1 MNPILESVLPDCR
14 DPRWYVLFVRTNQE
28 KRVADSLAAR
38 AVEHYLPCYS
48 SVRKWKDRRIQ
59 LEMPLF
65 PGYIFVHLPLLDK
78 RNVLTV
84 PNIVSL
90 VGSSRGAAEMAEEEI
105 QCIRRG
111 LEQGTAL
118 PHPYLKQGDRVMIT
132 TGIMSGME
140 GVLLRRQNGAR
151 ILICFDSIVRAFV
164 VEVDEDSV
172 QPVRARVPFFAAGSA
187 APSPSM
193 SAN

>member
-1 MNPILESVLPDCR
+1 MNPILERALPDCLA
-14 DPRWYVLFVRTNQE
+14 PRWYVLFVRTNQE

-48 SVRKWKDRRIQ
+48 SIRKWKDRRVK
-59 LEMPLF
+59 LEIPLF

-90 VGSSRGAAEMAEEEI
+90 VGSSRGAAEIAEEEI
-105 QCIRRG
+105 QGIRRG
-111 LEQGTAL
+111 LEQGTAQ

-151 ILICFDSIVRAFV
+151 IVICLDSIFRAFV
-164 VEVDEDSV
+164 VEVDEGSV
-172 QPVRARVPFFAAGSA
+172 QPLADRDTFFAAGST
-187 APSPSM
+187 PSLAM
-193 SAN
+193 TAN

>member
-1 MNPILESVLPDCR
+1 MNPILESALPDCR

-28 KRVADSLAAR
+28 KRVAESLAAR

-48 SVRKWKDRRIQ
+48 SIRKWKDRRIR
-59 LEMPLF
+59 LEIPLF
-65 PGYIFVHLPLLDK
+65 PGYIFVRLPLLDK

-90 VGSSRGAAEMAEEEI
+90 VGSSRGAAEIAEEEI
-105 QCIRRG
+105 QGIRRG
-111 LEQGTAL
+111 LEQGTAQ

-140 GVLLRRQNGAR
+140 GVLLRRQNDAR
-151 ILICFDSIVRAFV
+151 IVICLDSIFRAFV
-164 VEVDEDSV
+164 VEVDEGSV
-172 QPVRARVPFFAAGSA
+172 QPLADRGTFFAAGSA
-187 APSPSM
+187 PSLSM
-193 SAN
+193 TAN

>member
-1 MNPILESVLPDCR
+1 MNPILESALPDCR

-28 KRVADSLAAR
+28 KRVAESLAAR

-48 SVRKWKDRRIQ
+48 SIRKWKDRRIR
-59 LEMPLF
+59 LEIPLF
-65 PGYIFVHLPLLDK
+65 PGYIFVRLPLLDK

-90 VGSSRGAAEMAEEEI
+90 VGNSRGAAEMAEEEI
-105 QCIRRG
+105 QGIRRG
-111 LEQGTAL
+111 LEQGTAQ

-151 ILICFDSIVRAFV
+151 IVICLDSIFRAFV
-164 VEVDEDSV
+164 VEVDEGSV
-172 QPVRARVPFFAAGSA
+172 QPLADRGTFFAAGSA
-187 APSPSM
+187 PSLSM
-193 SAN
+193 TAN